1 MKRVDMEGDGWVT
14 NEPLRTGGFFFLDS
28 NIPSQGSFGLY
39 KWTDWLLSHVLIVFG
54 DRPVKYVGGPY
65 CRWKA
70 RVQPIIG
77 PVGRWAPNMNMQLH
91 ATN

>member
-39 KWTDWLLSHVLIVFG
+39 KWTD
-54 DRPVKYVGGPY
+54 
-65 CRWKA
+65 
-70 RVQPIIG
+70 
-77 PVGRWAPNMNMQLH
+77 
-91 ATN
+91 